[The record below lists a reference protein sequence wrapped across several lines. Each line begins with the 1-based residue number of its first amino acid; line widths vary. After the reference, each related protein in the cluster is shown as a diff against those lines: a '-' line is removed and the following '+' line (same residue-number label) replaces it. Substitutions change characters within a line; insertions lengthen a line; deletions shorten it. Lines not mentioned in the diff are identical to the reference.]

1 MSRPASIRS
10 QRITSTPSSPTG
22 LKKSNSA
29 VWSALKKP
37 FQGWSKDLLA
47 AKEDLDDEYNFTDC
61 RRHGSPYNFP
71 NVERRGC

>member
-1 MSRPASIRS
+1 
-10 QRITSTPSSPTG
+10 
-22 LKKSNSA
+22 